1 MKLRI
6 ICLLLLSCLFTVSC
20 SDEEDGSAYDF
31 GKPVKISTFM
41 PDSGG
46 VREKFVIKG
55 ENFGTDISKIK
66 VYFNKMKAHV
76 QSSSGSSIYAL
87 VPRQPGDTC
96 DITLVIGDE
105 SHSDSVVFEG
115 KQFKYIIQA
124 SVSTVVGKEDVN
136 GAGGYVDGAYAEAM
150 FDDPRGIGVDKDG
163 SLLITETNPL
173 RVRLAVENQVSTL
186 MTNVPDY
193 PLSINFE
200 PNREVAYFPLNTSA
214 DFMIFRMEKKKGY
227 LPVKIVHLKKADYPN
242 FHYVA
247 GVVPDGDANLYVF
260 GRKDG
265 AIVRFTPP
273 TYKMDTIGYIPQGG
287 IGGAYGVYNYHD
299 KKLYWAC
306 QNGNAIFRINLDGSG
321 VETFAGKFNSLGSQD
336 GLGEQARFNSPCGID
351 VDSRGNLYVCDSKN
365 HTVRMIDPEGLVTT
379 LAGRP
384 GQAGLNDGPPDEAK
398 FDGLVGL
405 SVDRN
410 DFIYVG
416 DVNNSRIRK
425 IAIE

>member
-1 MKLRI
+1 MKIGI

-20 SDEEDGSAYDF
+20 SEKEDSSAYDS
-31 GKPVKISTFM
+31 GKPVKISTFL

-66 VYFNKMKAHV
+66 VYFNKIKAHV

-96 DITLVIGDE
+96 DITLVVGDE
-105 SHSDSVVFEG
+105 SHSDSVVFGE
-115 KQFKYIIQA
+115 KRFKYIIQA
-124 SVSTVVGKEDVN
+124 SVSTVVGKEDIN
-136 GAGGYVDGAYAEAM
+136 GAGGYVDGVYAEAM
-150 FDDPRGIGVDKDG
+150 FDDPRGVGVDKDG

-173 RVRLAVENQVSTL
+173 RVRLAVENKVSTL
-186 MTNVPDY
+186 MTNVPSY

-200 PNREVAYFPLNTSA
+200 LNREVAYFPLNTSG
-214 DFMIFRMEKKKGY
+214 DFMIYRMEKKKGY

-247 GVVPDGDANLYVF
+247 GVVPDADANLYVF
-260 GRKDG
+260 GRLDG

-273 TYKMDTIGYIPQGG
+273 TYALDTIGYIPQGS

-306 QNGNAIFRINLDGSG
+306 QNGNVIFRINLDGSG
-321 VETFAGKFNSLGSQD
+321 GETFAGKFNSLGTQD
-336 GLGEQARFNSPCGID
+336 GLGEQARFRSPCGID
-351 VDSRGNLYVCDSKN
+351 VDSRGNLYVCDSEN

-379 LAGRP
+379 LAGVP

-398 FDGLVGL
+398 FNGPVGL
-405 SVDRN
+405 SIDRD
-410 DFIYVG
+410 DFLYVA
-416 DVNNSRIRK
+416 DRYNSRIRK